1 MIVYDVTNQTSFNN
15 IDKWYFEIKEK
26 ASKNINLMLIGNKTD
41 LNKVICR
48 EDAIN
53 KAKSLNIPVM
63 ETSANNSSNVKEAF
77 YDLIKEMYKSVLK
90 LKEKFEQ
97 KENRKE
103 EGIKINIEENNIKKK
118 KKCC

>member
-1 MIVYDVTNQTSFNN
+1 MIVFDVTNQTYFNN

-63 ETSANNSSNVKEAF
+63 ETSAN
-77 YDLIKEMYKSVLK
+77 
-90 LKEKFEQ
+90 
-97 KENRKE
+97 
-103 EGIKINIEENNIKKK
+103 KKK
-118 KKCC
+118 HFMN

>member
-1 MIVYDVTNQTSFNN
+1 
-15 IDKWYFEIKEK
+15 
-26 ASKNINLMLIGNKTD
+26 MLIGNKTD

-77 YDLIKEMYKSVLK
+77 YDLIKDMYKILLK
-90 LKEKFEQ
+90 LKEKSEQ

-103 EGIKINIEENNIKKK
+103 EGIKINIENKNISKKRNVIK
-118 KKCC
+118 YKNL